1 MKACTDVFLIN
12 DPHSIHSDENDK
24 KALFLR
30 AFLVNNKIKK
40 PYYML
45 LSLQN
50 EVHIINLESDMNR
63 RLIKELT
70 ESISQ
75 IEPDDKLVDIPKLQ
89 QLEAELREL
98 T

>member
-1 MKACTDVFLIN
+1 
-12 DPHSIHSDENDK
+12 
-24 KALFLR
+24 
-30 AFLVNNKIKK
+30 VNNKIKK